1 MGWAGRVSGA
11 ETHPMAAVARV
22 VMGGS
27 RRPQRARPVIS
38 GGGVCVACSSPQAT
52 EAAVRLV
59 GLLSTTPGREPPG
72 PALACC

>member
-1 MGWAGRVSGA
+1 MGREGERRGDPPHGCSG
-11 ETHPMAAVARV
+11 PGGD
-22 VMGGS
+22 GGS